1 MILLLLL
8 LLLILKKKHLI
19 ITETELGCLLKTRL
33 LFREGELMNI
43 NTFKGGGGEYRSRGG
58 VFILEGG
65 WALNRIIT
73 TLNKVS
79 FWCHQLF
86 LNTFLTLSFKKI

>member
-43 NTFKGGGGEYRSRGG
+43 NTFKGGGSTGAGGECLYWKEDG
-58 VFILEGG
+58 
-65 WALNRIIT
+65 
-73 TLNKVS
+73 
-79 FWCHQLF
+79 H
-86 LNTFLTLSFKKI
+86 

>member
-1 MILLLLL
+1 
-8 LLLILKKKHLI
+8 
-19 ITETELGCLLKTRL
+19 
-33 LFREGELMNI
+33 MNR
-43 NTFKGGGGEYRSRGG
+43 NTFKEGGGGGGPEQGG

-86 LNTFLTLSFKKI
+86 LNTFL

>member
-43 NTFKGGGGEYRSRGG
+43 NTFKGGGGVPEQGG
-58 VFILEGG
+58 SVYIGRRMGTE
-65 WALNRIIT
+65 
-73 TLNKVS
+73 
-79 FWCHQLF
+79 
-86 LNTFLTLSFKKI
+86 

>member
-1 MILLLLL
+1 
-8 LLLILKKKHLI
+8 
-19 ITETELGCLLKTRL
+19 
-33 LFREGELMNI
+33 MNI
-43 NTFKGGGGEYRSRGG
+43 NTFKGGGGYRSRGG

-79 FWCHQLF
+79 FWCRQLF
-86 LNTFLTLSFKKI
+86 LNTFLYEDLANNTFQLFEP